1 MGDAYHHLLGAAD
14 VKNAAHQMQ
23 GAADDMSR
31 AASSISESADRQQRF
46 MDEWLTRLEAV
57 LAEARQP

>member
-1 MGDAYHHLLGAAD
+1 MGDEYHHLLGAEA

-23 GAADDMSR
+23 GAADDMIR
-31 AASSISESADRQQRF
+31 VASTMASALLQHQRF
-46 MDEWLTRLEAV
+46 MDEWLTRLESV